1 MPCNMSSW
9 TMLLNSALW
18 NSRWLSATSFYVIRF
33 ENHARFYLMI
43 KYADLNYAGV
53 NKTDKMATIVINLSG
68 AQVLIH
74 EEKMLYPFVCLFW
87 SLICFKFITHN
98 LFQSVIFK
106 SQLLSDV
113 GGAAGLIL
121 GLNVFMLVQFCGKWF
136 GFLVNNICIRQL
148 NFITLDSY
156 VDFKDFSKNR
166 FDKNILKYF
175 SKASKALLCFW
186 FLPLS

>member
-1 MPCNMSSW
+1 
-9 TMLLNSALW
+9 MLCSLCWASLF
-18 NSRWLSATSFYVIRF
+18 L
-33 ENHARFYLMI
+33 YLQSMI

-74 EEKMLYPFVCLFW
+74 EEKVLYPIVCLFW
-87 SLICFKFITHN
+87 SLICFKFIIHN

-106 SQLLSDV
+106 TQLLSDV

-121 GLNVFMLVQFCGKWF
+121 GLNIYMIVQFCGKWF
-136 GFLVNNICIRQL
+136 GLLVNNICIRQL
-148 NFITLDSY
+148 NFITLNSY
-156 VDFKDFSKNR
+156 VDFKGFSKNS
-166 FDKNILKYF
+166 FNSNILKYF